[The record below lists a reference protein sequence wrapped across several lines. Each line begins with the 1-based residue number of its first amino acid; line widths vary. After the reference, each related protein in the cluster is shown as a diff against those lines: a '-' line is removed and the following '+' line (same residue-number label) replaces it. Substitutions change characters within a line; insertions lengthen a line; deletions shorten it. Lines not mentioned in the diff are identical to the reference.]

1 MSTEQIHKRL
11 TTEQA
16 RTIFENYLSKDIR
29 LEQALALFGVKR
41 ARFFVLLSEYRRDP
55 SAFMLA
61 HKGNTGNRKISK
73 KSEDAILDEL
83 AKEKKLIDDKAIPV
97 RSYNYS
103 AVRDILA
110 SKDIPVSVPT
120 IISRAKENG
129 FFLEKRVHAVHDREV
144 LTSMPGELAQHDS
157 SIHRWSPFTEKK
169 WYLITTIDDYSRL
182 LLYADFV
189 EKESTWAHIEAL
201 KSVFLQYGCPMKY
214 YADQHA
220 IFRYVKDRDKFSPF
234 ATYSKFTDDVDTQWR
249 SVLKECGVAPIYAL
263 SPQAK
268 GKIER
273 PYRWIQDRIVR
284 TAAKNGIDSIE
295 GVREILNDLV
305 ETYNTRWMHSTTKQI
320 PIIRFESALSEGRS
334 LFRPL
339 SFQSSVT
346 IDDIFSLKI
355 DRVVD
360 AYRRISVYGNEMR
373 VPNGIP
379 RDTVTLK
386 MIPDTVS
393 GMVKVRFWRESE
405 FLGETFEKSEKLPG
419 VYF

>member
-1 MSTEQIHKRL
+1 MGTEQIHRRL
-11 TTEQA
+11 TTEQV
-16 RTIFENYLSKDIR
+16 RTIFENYQSKDIR

-41 ARFFVLLSEYRRDP
+41 TRFFELLSEYRNNP
-55 SAFMLA
+55 AAYALT
-61 HKGNTGNRKISK
+61 HKGNAGNRKISRE
-73 KSEDAILDEL
+73 SEDAIISEL
-83 AKEKKLIDDKAIPV
+83 AKEKKLIDDKTLPI

-110 SKDIPVSVPT
+110 SKDISVSVPT

-129 FFLEKRVHAVHDREV
+129 FFLEKRVRAAHDREV
-144 LTSMPGELAQHDS
+144 LTNMPGELAQHDS
-157 SIHRWSPFTEKK
+157 SIHRWSPTAKEK

-189 EKESTWAHIEAL
+189 KTESTWAHIEAL
-201 KSVFLQYGCPMKY
+201 KSVFLRYGCPMKY

-249 SVLKECGVAPIYAL
+249 SVLKECGVTPIYAL

-284 TAAKNGIDSIE
+284 TAAKDGIDSIE
-295 GVREILNDLV
+295 GVREILKDLV
-305 ETYNTRWMHSTTKQI
+305 ETYNTKWVHSTTKQI
-320 PIIRFESALSEGRS
+320 PIVRFESALSEGRS
-334 LFRPL
+334 LFHPL
-339 SFQSSVT
+339 SFQDGVT

-360 AYRRISVYGNEMR
+360 AYRRISIYGNEMR

-393 GMVKVRFWRESE
+393 GMVKVRFWSESE

-419 VYF
+419 VRF